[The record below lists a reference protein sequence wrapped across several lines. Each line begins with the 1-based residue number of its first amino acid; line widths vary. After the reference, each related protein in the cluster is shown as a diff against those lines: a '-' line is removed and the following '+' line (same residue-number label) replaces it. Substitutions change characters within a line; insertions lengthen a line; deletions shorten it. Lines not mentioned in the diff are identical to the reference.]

1 MPDAPDTV
9 EDAVD
14 DAAVLDRVLRETPP
28 FDALSTVEQDAMAS
42 AASIRRFPPGA
53 LILDAFT
60 QVSVEVFVVLSG
72 RVDLWHDANALGD
85 IADEHLGPGGVF
97 GFSAMLTERS
107 LGPRVVAVDEVSV
120 AAIPEA
126 AVEPAFASREG
137 ARFLASQATVA
148 RSRAG
153 LSSYSLVDEIIETH
167 PLEVGADEPVGE
179 VAAAMTRRGTGHA
192 VVLLED
198 GQFGLVTDALLR
210 SRVIVEGRQASTP
223 AREVMDT
230 SAPIVPLGASAA
242 EALILMLDRNAEYV
256 VVTDRGGRLRGVIT
270 PRDFTI
276 SPATAGVSVHEQIR
290 RARTVE
296 ELRQRARRV
305 PVMVD
310 DLLSWGLASGKVV
323 SVYSSVLDTIV
334 RRMITLIFA
343 RYPDLSLDAF
353 TWLSL
358 GSNGRRE
365 AVLSSDIDSAVAFR
379 DTCESA
385 DIDRYRVAF
394 AEAQRELTAAG
405 LGGDTHGATASR
417 PAFSRTNAEWRAAA
431 REWMGKPEQN
441 QGAMMTSLLVD
452 GRPIHGDPGL
462 PEVLKVF
469 SDLRRHPGTM
479 RLLLE
484 ASLSA
489 RARTRTLR
497 DRLGRRDTIN
507 LKKHALLPIVNTAR
521 WAALAVGSSA
531 LSTTERLDA
540 AAGSAMLPDDQA
552 HNLIDVFTV
561 LQRLRLR
568 YQLIQHQRGEKAAD
582 VISRDWMSPID
593 RSVVAEA
600 VREIAAVQRRMDNIA
615 AYLPAEAW
623 TSPPPS

>member
-1 MPDAPDTV
+1 MPDAQDAV

-14 DAAVLDRVLRETPP
+14 DAVLDRVLSETSP
-28 FDALSTVEQDAMAS
+28 FDALSIADRAAMIRAATV
-42 AASIRRFPPGA
+42 RRFGPGA

-72 RVDLWHDANALGD
+72 RVDLWHDADALGD
-85 IADEHLGPGGVF
+85 VADQILGPGGVF

-107 LGPRVVAVDEVSV
+107 LGPRAVAVDAVRV

-126 AVEPAFASREG
+126 AVEPAFASRHG
-137 ARFLASQATVA
+137 ARFLAAQAAIA
-148 RSRAG
+148 RGRAG

-167 PLEVGADEPVGE
+167 PLEVDADDPVSE
-179 VAAAMTRRGTGHA
+179 VAAAMTRRGTGYA
-192 VVLLED
+192 VVPLED
-198 GQFGLVTDALLR
+198 GRFGLVTDALLR
-210 SRVIVEGRQASTP
+210 SRVLVEGRQASVP
-223 AREVMDT
+223 AREVMDASVPT
-230 SAPIVPLGASAA
+230 VPLGESAA
-242 EALILMLDRNAEYV
+242 EALILMLDRNAEYL

-290 RARTVE
+290 RATTVE
-296 ELRQRARRV
+296 ELRRRARRMAA
-305 PVMVD
+305 MVD
-310 DLLSWGLASGKVV
+310 DLLSWGLASGKVIA
-323 SVYSSVLDTIV
+323 VYSSVLDTIV
-334 RRMITLIFA
+334 RRTITLSFA

-379 DTCESA
+379 DACDPA
-385 DIDRYRVAF
+385 DVDRYRAAF
-394 AEAQRELTAAG
+394 ADVQRELSAAG
-405 LGGDTHGATASR
+405 LTGDQHGATAGR

-431 REWMGKPEQN
+431 RQWIKEPEHN
-441 QGAMMTSLLVD
+441 QGAMMASLLVD

-462 PEVLKVF
+462 PEVMKVF

-489 RARTRTLR
+489 RAKTRTLR
-497 DRLGRRDTIN
+497 DLLGRRDTIN

-531 LSTTERLDA
+531 LATTERLHA
-540 AAGSAMLPDDQA
+540 AAGSAMLPDEQA

-568 YQLIQHQRGEKAAD
+568 YQLIQYQRGEKPAD

-615 AYLPAEAW
+615 AYMPAEAW
-623 TSPPPS
+623 TTPAPS